1 LWGIGASDDGR
12 AWLAD
17 LPRLVERCVERWS
30 LTVGEPFPGAQ
41 VSLVLPGTAVD
52 GADVVLKIPW
62 PHRESEHEAEALETW
77 DGNGAVML
85 LDHDPETHAMLL
97 ERCVPGSQLSTLGG
111 EVALDVLIGL
121 LPRLWISA
129 GDPFGTLAEEAAWW
143 HQNLEE
149 WSERAGH
156 PLSAELLDAALG
168 ALREMPASQG
178 EQVLLHQDLHP
189 DNVLEAAREPWLV
202 IDPKPL
208 VGEREFSLAPI
219 VRAPELGHDER
230 SLRRR
235 LDRLTEE
242 LGLDRERVRL
252 WAMVQTV
259 AWAIDTGEADPGQ
272 VQTGEW
278 LLTAG

>member
-1 LWGIGASDDGR
+1 
-12 AWLAD
+12 
-17 LPRLVERCVERWS
+17 
-30 LTVGEPFPGAQ
+30 
-41 VSLVLPGTAVD
+41 
-52 GADVVLKIPW
+52 
-62 PHRESEHEAEALETW
+62 
-77 DGNGAVML
+77 M
-85 LDHDPETHAMLL
+85 
-97 ERCVPGSQLSTLGG
+97 
-111 EVALDVLIGL
+111 ALDVLIGL
-121 LPRLWISA
+121 LPRLWVSA
-129 GDPFGTLAEEAAWW
+129 GAPFGTLAEEAAWW

-168 ALREMPASQG
+168 ALRELPASQG

-219 VRAPELGHDER
+219 VRASELGHDER

-235 LDRLTEE
+235 LDRLTGD
-242 LGLDRERVRL
+242 LGLDRERARL
-252 WAMVQTV
+252 WAMAQTV

-272 VQTGEW
+272 VQTAEW
-278 LLTAG
+278 LLAAG